1 VQHEESN
8 SMEEVGLVSN
18 LCNVQKMGFRSLVF
32 FEFHLCNVQKM
43 GFRSLVFFEFQHQCP
58 LTLDASF
65 SFCGRLILTSSQY
78 DTSRRRRNLVSS

>member
-18 LCNVQKMGFRSLVF
+18 
-32 FEFHLCNVQKM
+32 LCNVQKM